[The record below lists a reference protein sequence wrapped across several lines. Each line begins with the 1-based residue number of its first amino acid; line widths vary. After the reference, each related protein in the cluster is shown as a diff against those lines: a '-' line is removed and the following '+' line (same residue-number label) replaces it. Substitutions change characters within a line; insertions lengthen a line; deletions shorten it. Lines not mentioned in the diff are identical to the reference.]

1 MNEISSKVGKI
12 KKMIKEADAILIGAG
27 SGLSTSAGVKYSGE
41 EFAQEFMPFINKYNF
56 MDLYTASFY
65 DFPSEE
71 EKWGFFAKFIKFAD
85 TGRNALPLYKK
96 LYNLVKDKE
105 YFVLTTNVDD
115 QFLRAG
121 FDKNKYFATQGSYS
135 KLQCSVPCHNKLY
148 DNTELVEKMIKNTD
162 NNLKIPKE
170 LVPKC
175 PICGKPMEVNLRKDG
190 NFVQDDEWYKQD
202 NSYGEFLDNNADK
215 KVLLLELGVGFN
227 TPGIIRFPF
236 EQMTYQNENW
246 KLVRI
251 NRENANNW
259 VANIDDKSILIE
271 NDINY
276 VVNEL
281 VNQ

>member
-1 MNEISSKVGKI
+1 MNKTLDN
-12 KKMIKEADAILIGAG
+12 IKELIEQADSILIGAG
-27 SGLSTSAGVKYSGE
+27 SGLSTSAGIRYAGE
-41 EFAQEFMPFINKYNF
+41 EFAKEFMPFINKYNF

-71 EKWGFFAKFIKFAD
+71 EKWAFFAKFIKYAD
-85 TGRNALPLYKK
+85 TGRSAMSLYKK
-96 LYNLVKDKE
+96 LFNLVKNKE

-148 DNTELVEKMIKNTD
+148 DDTELVEEMIKNTD

-175 PICGKPMEVNLRKDG
+175 PICNKAMEVNLRKDG
-190 NFVQDDEWYKQD
+190 NFVQDDEWYRQD
-202 NSYGEFLDNNADK
+202 KSYGEFLNNNKSK

-236 EQMTYQNENW
+236 EQMTYQNGNW
-246 KLVRI
+246 KLIRI
-251 NRENANNW
+251 NKENAMNW
-259 VANIDDKSILIE
+259 VANIDNKSILIE
-271 NDINY
+271 DDINC
-276 VVNEL
+276 VIDKL